1 MISVWFWMKFANRPL
16 HLFGAAGVF
25 IMFLGGVS
33 FLFVLGQS
41 IFFGKDLS
49 DTALTTISMFSILGG
64 AQLFVFGL
72 LADILS
78 KSYFSSTKDTPYVV
92 KEVIDN

>member
-1 MISVWFWMKFANRPL
+1 
-16 HLFGAAGVF
+16 
-25 IMFLGGVS
+25 
-33 FLFVLGQS
+33 
-41 IFFGKDLS
+41 
-49 DTALTTISMFSILGG
+49 MFSILGG